1 MLGILFST
9 ANFKTQIVPPPKK
22 RILFCLGWASSC
34 EVCGFKHSIHGGVE
48 GKHVKVIRV

>member
-22 RILFCLGWASSC
+22 KDFILF
-34 EVCGFKHSIHGGVE
+34 GV
-48 GKHVKVIRV
+48 GLIMRSLWL